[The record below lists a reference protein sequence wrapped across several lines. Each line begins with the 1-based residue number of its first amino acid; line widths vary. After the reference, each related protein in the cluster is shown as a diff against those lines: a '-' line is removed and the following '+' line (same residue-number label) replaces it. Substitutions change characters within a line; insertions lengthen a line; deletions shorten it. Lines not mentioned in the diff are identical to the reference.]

1 MPSQPAVPPLLTPYV
16 TSLPHSSLTVLSSVL
31 DATGNW
37 LVLRFLYAALSAPSN
52 SHHVAF
58 GSDGVDGRKKRKVVL
73 GLDLA
78 RLTEKGQFAFVD
90 GLSEL
95 FYAPS
100 APQQSPAP
108 PSAPSAIPPRS
119 VLPLRTSPGAVPG
132 RAPQPLPRPS
142 STVSSS
148 ASAENGRTKR
158 LHFSGSGFAAL
169 DALENDIANV
179 IEQLKTSKDG
189 DEGEP
194 EVLLLIDQPDMLLA
208 ATGPNKGIGATEMG
222 EWVMGLQEHAYATI
236 LTLSADSPLIHN
248 ASTSASQTATPLEME
263 HAAFAIGSAHRAEMV
278 MQLRS
283 LETGAARDVSG
294 VLRISKGGTWGR
306 GAKTGAEG
314 AWEEKE
320 VLYFIQ
326 RDGGVRIFGR
336 GE

>member
-16 TSLPHSSLTVLSSVL
+16 TSLSPSSLTVLSSVL

-52 SHHVAF
+52 SHVAF
-58 GSDGVDGRKKRKVVL
+58 GSDGLDGRKKRKVVL

-78 RLTEKGQFAFVD
+78 RLTDKGQFAFVD

-100 APQQSPAP
+100 APQRSPAP
-108 PSAPSAIPPRS
+108 PSSPSAIPPRT

-132 RAPQPLPRPS
+132 RAPQTLLRPS
-142 STVSSS
+142 PTVPST
-148 ASAENGRTKR
+148 ASTENGRTKR
-158 LHFSGSGFAAL
+158 LHFSGSGFGAL

-194 EVLLLIDQPDMLLA
+194 EALLVIDQPDMLLA

-248 ASTSASQTATPLEME
+248 ASTSASQSATPLEIE
-263 HAAFAIGSAHRAEMV
+263 HAAFAIGSAHRADMV

-294 VLRISKGGTWGR
+294 VLRISKGGAWGR
-306 GAKTGAEG
+306 CEKTGAE
-314 AWEEKE
+314 ADWEEKE
-320 VLYFIQ
+320 MLYFIQ

>member
-16 TSLPHSSLTVLSSVL
+16 TSLPHSSLTVVSSVL
-31 DATGNW
+31 NATGNW
-37 LVLRFLYAALSAPSN
+37 LVLRFLYGALSAPSN
-52 SHHVAF
+52 SQIAF
-58 GSDGVDGRKKRKVVL
+58 GSDGVDGREKRKVVL

-78 RLTEKGQFAFVD
+78 RLTDKGQFAFVD

-100 APQQSPAP
+100 ATQRSPVP
-108 PSAPSAIPPRS
+108 PSSPSAIPPRT
-119 VLPLRTSPGAVPG
+119 VLPLRTSPGAVLG

-142 STVSSS
+142 STVPST
-148 ASAENGRTKR
+148 ASAESGRTKR
-158 LHFSGSGFAAL
+158 LHFSGSGFGAL

-179 IEQLKTSKDG
+179 IKQLKTSKDG

-194 EVLLLIDQPDMLLA
+194 EVLLVIDQPDMLLA
-208 ATGPNKGIGATEMG
+208 ASGPNKGIGATEMG

-248 ASTSASQTATPLEME
+248 ASTSASQSATPLETE
-263 HAAFAIGSAHRAEMV
+263 HAIFAIGSAHRAEMV

-294 VLRISKGGTWGR
+294 VLRISKGGAWGR
-306 GAKTGAEG
+306 GEKTGAEG
-314 AWEEKE
+314 DWDERE

>member
-1 MPSQPAVPPLLTPYV
+1 MPSQPALPPLLTPYV
-16 TSLPHSSLTVLSSVL
+16 SSLPHSSLTVLSSVL

-52 SHHVAF
+52 SDAVF
-58 GSDGVDGRKKRKVVL
+58 GSDGVDGRKKRRVVL

-78 RLTEKGQFAFVD
+78 RLTDKGQFAFVD

-100 APQQSPAP
+100 ATQRSPAP
-108 PSAPSAIPPRS
+108 SSLPSAVTPRT
-119 VLPLRTSPGAVPG
+119 VLPLRTPPGAVPG
-132 RAPQPLPRPS
+132 RAPQSLPRPS
-142 STVSSS
+142 STVPSTT
-148 ASAENGRTKR
+148 SAESGRTKR
-158 LHFSGSGFAAL
+158 LHFSGSGFGAL

-179 IEQLKTSKDG
+179 VEQLKTPKPG

-194 EVLLLIDQPDMLLA
+194 EVLLVIDQPDMLLA

-222 EWVMGLQEHAYATI
+222 EWVMGLQEHACATI

-248 ASTSASQTATPLEME
+248 ASTSASQSATPLEME
-263 HAAFAIGSAHRAEMV
+263 HAAFAIASAHRAEMV

-294 VLRISKGGTWGR
+294 VLRISKGGAWGR
-306 GAKTGAEG
+306 GEKTGAEG
-314 AWEEKE
+314 DWEEKE

>member
-1 MPSQPAVPPLLTPYV
+1 MPSQPAVPPLLSPYV
-16 TSLPHSSLTVLSSVL
+16 TSLPPSSLTVLSSVL

-52 SHHVAF
+52 SHVAF
-58 GSDGVDGRKKRKVVL
+58 GSDGVDGRTKRKVVL

-78 RLTEKGQFAFVD
+78 RLTDKGQFAFVD

-100 APQQSPAP
+100 ATPRSPT
-108 PSAPSAIPPRS
+108 PSSSPSAIPPRT

-142 STVSSS
+142 PTVPSRAST
-148 ASAENGRTKR
+148 ENGRTKR
-158 LHFSGSGFAAL
+158 LHFSGSGFGAL
-169 DALENDIANV
+169 DALENGIANV

-194 EVLLLIDQPDMLLA
+194 EVLLVIDQPDMLLA

-248 ASTSASQTATPLEME
+248 ASTSASQSATPLEME

-294 VLRISKGGTWGR
+294 VLRINKGGAWGR
-306 GAKTGAEG
+306 SEKTGAEG
-314 AWEEKE
+314 EWEEKE

>member
-1 MPSQPAVPPLLTPYV
+1 MPSQPAVPPLLSPYV
-16 TSLPHSSLTVLSSVL
+16 TSLPPSSLTVLSSVL

-52 SHHVAF
+52 SRVVF
-58 GSDGVDGRKKRKVVL
+58 GSDGVDGREKHKVVL

-78 RLTEKGQFAFVD
+78 RLADKGQFAFVD

-100 APQQSPAP
+100 ATPRLPT
-108 PSAPSAIPPRS
+108 PSSSPSAIPPRT
-119 VLPLRTSPGAVPG
+119 VLPLRTPPGAVPG
-132 RAPQPLPRPS
+132 RAAQLLPRPS
-142 STVSSS
+142 PTVPSRTSTV
-148 ASAENGRTKR
+148 NGRTIR
-158 LHFSGSGFAAL
+158 LHFSGSGFGAL
-169 DALENDIANV
+169 DSFENDIANV

-189 DEGEP
+189 DEGGP
-194 EVLLLIDQPDMLLA
+194 EVLLVIDQPDMLLA
-208 ATGPNKGIGATEMG
+208 ATGPNMGIGATEMG

-248 ASTSASQTATPLEME
+248 ASTSASQSATPLEME

-294 VLRISKGGTWGR
+294 VLRISKGGAWGR
-306 GAKTGAEG
+306 SEKTDAEG
-314 AWEEKE
+314 DWEEKE

>member
-1 MPSQPAVPPLLTPYV
+1 MPSQPAVPPLLAPYV

-37 LVLRFLYAALSAPSN
+37 LVLRFLYAALSAS
-52 SHHVAF
+52 SHSHIAF

-78 RLTEKGQFAFVD
+78 RLTDKGEFAFVD

-100 APQQSPAP
+100 ATQRSPAP
-108 PSAPSAIPPRS
+108 SSSPSAIPPRT

-132 RAPQPLPRPS
+132 RALHPLPRPT
-142 STVSSS
+142 STVPST
-148 ASAENGRTKR
+148 ASAESGRTKR
-158 LHFSGSGFAAL
+158 LHFSGSGSGAL
-169 DALENDIANV
+169 DALEHDIANV
-179 IEQLKTSKDG
+179 IEQLKTSKAG

-194 EVLLLIDQPDMLLA
+194 EVLLVIDQPDMLLA

-222 EWVMGLQEHAYATI
+222 EWVMGLQEHACATI

-248 ASTSASQTATPLEME
+248 ASTSASQSATPLEME

-294 VLRISKGGTWGR
+294 VLRISKGGAWGR
-306 GAKTGAEG
+306 GEKTGAEG
-314 AWEEKE
+314 DWEEKE

>member
-52 SHHVAF
+52 SHVAF
-58 GSDGVDGRKKRKVVL
+58 GSDGVDGRKKRKVVLVSFLRGWDFWRTEAKRL

-222 EWVMGLQEHAYATI
+222 EWVMGLQEVR
-236 LTLSADSPLIHN
+236 SSRE
-248 ASTSASQTATPLEME
+248 SQL
-263 HAAFAIGSAHRAEMV
+263 
-278 MQLRS
+278 LC
-283 LETGAARDVSG
+283 
-294 VLRISKGGTWGR
+294 
-306 GAKTGAEG
+306 
-314 AWEEKE
+314 
-320 VLYFIQ
+320 
-326 RDGGVRIFGR
+326 
-336 GE
+336 

>member
-1 MPSQPAVPPLLTPYV
+1 MPSQLAVPPLLTPYV
-16 TSLPHSSLTVLSSVL
+16 TSLPQSSLTVLSSVL
-31 DATGNW
+31 NATGNW

-52 SHHVAF
+52 SHVTF
-58 GSDGVDGRKKRKVVL
+58 GSDGVDGRKKCKVAL

-78 RLTEKGQFAFVD
+78 RLTDKGQFAFVD

-100 APQQSPAP
+100 ATQRSPPP
-108 PSAPSAIPPRS
+108 PSSPSAIPPRTA
-119 VLPLRTSPGAVPG
+119 LPLRTSLGAVPG
-132 RAPQPLPRPS
+132 RAPQHLPQPS
-142 STVSSS
+142 STVPST
-148 ASAENGRTKR
+148 ASAESGRTKR
-158 LHFSGSGFAAL
+158 LHFSGSGHGAL

-179 IEQLKTSKDG
+179 IEQLKSSKTG

-194 EVLLLIDQPDMLLA
+194 EVLLVIDQPDMLLA
-208 ATGPNKGIGATEMG
+208 ASGPSHGIGATEMG

-236 LTLSADSPLIHN
+236 LTLSSDSPLIHN
-248 ASTSASQTATPLEME
+248 ASTSALQSATPLEME

-294 VLRISKGGTWGR
+294 VLRISKGGAWGR
-306 GAKTGAEG
+306 GERTGTEG
-314 AWEEKE
+314 DWEEKE